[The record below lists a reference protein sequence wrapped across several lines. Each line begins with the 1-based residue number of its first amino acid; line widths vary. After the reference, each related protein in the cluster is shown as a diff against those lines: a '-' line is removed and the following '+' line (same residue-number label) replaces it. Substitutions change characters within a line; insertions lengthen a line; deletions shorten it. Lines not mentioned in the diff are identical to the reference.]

1 MNEGNKQSIQSVQSG
16 EGMMETDQSQ
26 AVRVEMPS
34 EEQDN
39 KMDDSMDVE
48 QDVCFFFK
56 EILKQST

>member
-1 MNEGNKQSIQSVQSG
+1 
-16 EGMMETDQSQ
+16 METDQS

-48 QDVCFFFK
+48 QDVCFVK
-56 EILKQST
+56 KNMIYLQINYILISVC

>member
-1 MNEGNKQSIQSVQSG
+1 
-16 EGMMETDQSQ
+16 METDQS

-48 QDVCFFFK
+48 QDVCFVLNFYLPTNKLYFNFSL
-56 EILKQST
+56 LKRVSCF